1 MLKEIIQSA
10 DTALVDVRS
19 PMEYEMGNVEG
30 SINIPMN
37 EVVDRLEELRGMQ
50 PMVVFCQSG
59 NRSGQVLQYLEAQGF
74 DKVWNGGGWLAVDGL
89 KRS

>member
-19 PMEYEMGNVEG
+19 PMEYEMGHVEG

-59 NRSGQVLQYLEAQGF
+59 NRSAQVLQYLEAQGF
-74 DKVWNGGGWLAVDGL
+74 DKVWNGGGWLSVDGL